1 MLVCKPPNGRGVVV
15 VERSPPPP
23 PVTEPCFRTLS
34 MWKTCLTN
42 KPRTVLSKNFIFAA
56 LEGWP
61 MACTQTYKRSTSLL
75 VQGDGLS
82 LQLVAQHASGLGFSR
97 SIGAF
102 LKKTL
107 NRTIAVRKRRSNQY
121 LHRNPKKT
129 HPAIHVGVPSTRP
142 LWVAG
147 CSGLECS
154 GQCLR
159 KRLRCRAADQETFPC
174 QPACQETAG
183 SWRCKS
189 LVATSAQN

>member
-102 LKKTL
+102 LKKRL
-107 NRTIAVRKRRSNQY
+107 IAPLPFGRGEAINIYIETQRRHIQPFM
-121 LHRNPKKT
+121 LVFHQQG
-129 HPAIHVGVPSTRP
+129 H
-142 LWVAG
+142 
-147 CSGLECS
+147 SGSLDAVVWS
-154 GQCLR
+154 VL
-159 KRLRCRAADQETFPC
+159 AS
-174 QPACQETAG
+174 ACERG
-183 SWRCKS
+183 
-189 LVATSAQN
+189 